1 MAGRATSEDD
11 SRPSDGTTTDGR
23 SKPPLP
29 PWAAPCVPDANR
41 QDPAAGSRFRMVS
54 AAHADPRAQ
63 RSPDSGD
70 SPRGGGGTGD
80 DATSPHAA
88 NGVPVGRRR

>member
-41 QDPAAGSRFRMVS
+41 QDPAGRKQVPDGVGGARGPPGSKE
-54 AAHADPRAQ
+54 P
-63 RSPDSGD
+63 
-70 SPRGGGGTGD
+70 
-80 DATSPHAA
+80 
-88 NGVPVGRRR
+88 